1 MNDFK
6 LKMAEHIKAIKG
18 EPSQLDEALK
28 LQTQLKNQAKEIERL
43 KAEAEKTKIQYVD
56 YEPLSPNA
64 TRTERVEYYTK
75 RIRRVQNGWQGET
88 KPKTIV
94 QKRIDMHKAGLF
106 K

>member
-6 LKMAEHIKAIKG
+6 FKMAEHIKAIKG

-28 LQTQLKNQAKEIERL
+28 LQTQLKNQTKEIERL
-43 KAEAEKTKIQYVD
+43 KAEAEKQNIKYITD
-56 YEPLSPNA
+56 EPLSPNA
-64 TRTERVEYYTK
+64 TRTERVEYYRK